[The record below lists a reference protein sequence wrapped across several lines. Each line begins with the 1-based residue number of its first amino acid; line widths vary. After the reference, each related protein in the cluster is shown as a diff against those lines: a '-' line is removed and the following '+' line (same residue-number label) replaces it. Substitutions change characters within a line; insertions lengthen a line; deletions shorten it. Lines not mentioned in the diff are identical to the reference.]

1 MYSLPGLQLDNVS
14 SSGFVYHQCSR
25 FIRRNEFH
33 RICGKSGS
41 DGQEKSEEEINFH
54 WMQGVSALAQKQSAI
69 GKMHNSLIIRTCI
82 MTLKDFLRSVI
93 LIIALS
99 AFGIS
104 SGVTSDKNEAKHS
117 SKITKAKAERIALT
131 KVPGGSIRSAELET
145 ARGRRFWSVY
155 IAKPGSKNAK
165 EIRVDATSG
174 QILAVQTE
182 RPEDQAEEPPKT
194 H

>member
-1 MYSLPGLQLDNVS
+1 MYSLPGLQRDNVS
-14 SSGFVYHQCSR
+14 SSGFVYDERSR

-41 DGQEKSEEEINFH
+41 DGQEKNEKERDLH
-54 WMQGVSALAQKQSAI
+54 WMQGVSALDQEKSAN
-69 GKMHNSLIIRTCI
+69 GKMQNSLISRTCI
-82 MTLKDFLRSVI
+82 MKPKDFLRSVI
-93 LIIALS
+93 LIVALA

-104 SGVTSDKNEAKHS
+104 AGLAIDKNEAKHS
-117 SKITKAKAERIALT
+117 KITKARAERIALT

-145 ARGRRFWSVY
+145 AQGLRFWSVY

-174 QILAVQTE
+174 RILAVQTE
-182 RPEDQAEEPPKT
+182 RPEDQAEEPPKI

>member
-1 MYSLPGLQLDNVS
+1 MKP
-14 SSGFVYHQCSR
+14 
-25 FIRRNEFH
+25 
-33 RICGKSGS
+33 
-41 DGQEKSEEEINFH
+41 
-54 WMQGVSALAQKQSAI
+54 
-69 GKMHNSLIIRTCI
+69 
-82 MTLKDFLRSVI
+82 KDFLHSVI
-93 LIIALS
+93 LIVALF

-104 SGVTSDKNEAKHS
+104 SGVASDKNEAKKHS
-117 SKITKAKAERIALT
+117 GKITKARAERIALT

-145 ARGRRFWSVY
+145 GRGRRFWSVY

-174 QILAVQTE
+174 QILTVQTE